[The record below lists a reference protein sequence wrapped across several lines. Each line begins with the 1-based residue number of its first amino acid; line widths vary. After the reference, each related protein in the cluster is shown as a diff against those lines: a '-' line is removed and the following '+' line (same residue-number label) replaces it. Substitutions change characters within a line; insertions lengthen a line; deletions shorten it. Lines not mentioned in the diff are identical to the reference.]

1 MRYFARFIPSALLA
15 CLFFLTLS
23 LTPSVQAAGITVN
36 NDADI
41 TADDGFCT
49 LREAIYNANNDLQ
62 QFNTSGEC
70 ATGSG
75 TDTITFD
82 AGLSGQ
88 IIYLGAELPV
98 SSDMTIDGSAL
109 ASQVT
114 IDGSANG
121 RVFIVNS
128 GTVTLNSL
136 KIMNGYDVLGA
147 GIYNASGATLT
158 VTNST
163 LSGNNGQDGGAIHNK
178 GLMTITNTTISGNSA
193 LTGAGIY
200 NASGATLTI
209 TNSTLSGNSAQGA
222 GGIHNLGSLT
232 ITNSTFSDNHAW
244 GGDGGGIYN
253 ESGLT
258 ITNSTFSGNEA
269 SGSGGGIYNYNTMT
283 VTNST
288 FSVNSAS
295 ANNGGGIYNF
305 NTLNYANTIIA
316 NSTSGGDCANSGTLG
331 ANINN
336 LVEDG
341 SCASG
346 GANFLSVDPGLDSL
360 KDNGG
365 PAQTMSLIVT
375 SPAID
380 AGDDT
385 VCDDNPGPNN
395 LDQRGVT
402 RPIGAHCDIGA
413 FEGALDIIAPTV
425 DSFTVLSSST
435 SLTVP
440 ITAFTASDNVAVTGY
455 LVTESATPPAAGAAG
470 WTASAPSTY
479 TVSSDGLYTLYPW
492 AKDAVGHVSPVFGS
506 PASVKVDTSAPTV
519 VSSVRVNANP
529 TTAASVD
536 FIVTFSE
543 SVTGVDSTDF
553 RLTTTGS
560 INGAAVSG
568 VSGSGTTYTVTV
580 TTGSGAGTI
589 RLDVVDNDSIVD
601 ATSHLLG
608 GLGAGNGAF
617 TSGEA
622 YTIPL
627 HHIYLPFVMAK

>member
-98 SSDMTIDGSAL
+98 SSDMNIDGSAL
-109 ASQVT
+109 ASPVT

-136 KIMNGYDVLGA
+136 KIMNGYDVL
-147 GIYNASGATLT
+147 
-158 VTNST
+158 
-163 LSGNNGQDGGAIHNK
+163 
-178 GLMTITNTTISGNSA
+178 
-193 LTGAGIY
+193 GAGIY

-346 GANFLSVDPGLDSL
+346 GANFLSVT
-360 KDNGG
+360 
-365 PAQTMSLIVT
+365 PAWIPL
-375 SPAID
+375 
-380 AGDDT
+380 
-385 VCDDNPGPNN
+385 
-395 LDQRGVT
+395 R
-402 RPIGAHCDIGA
+402 
-413 FEGALDIIAPTV
+413 
-425 DSFTVLSSST
+425 
-435 SLTVP
+435 
-440 ITAFTASDNVAVTGY
+440 ITAAR
-455 LVTESATPPAAGAAG
+455 PRRCP
-470 WTASAPSTY
+470 
-479 TVSSDGLYTLYPW
+479 
-492 AKDAVGHVSPVFGS
+492 
-506 PASVKVDTSAPTV
+506 
-519 VSSVRVNANP
+519 
-529 TTAASVD
+529 
-536 FIVTFSE
+536 
-543 SVTGVDSTDF
+543 
-553 RLTTTGS
+553 
-560 INGAAVSG
+560 
-568 VSGSGTTYTVTV
+568 
-580 TTGSGAGTI
+580 
-589 RLDVVDNDSIVD
+589 
-601 ATSHLLG
+601 
-608 GLGAGNGAF
+608 
-617 TSGEA
+617 
-622 YTIPL
+622 
-627 HHIYLPFVMAK
+627 